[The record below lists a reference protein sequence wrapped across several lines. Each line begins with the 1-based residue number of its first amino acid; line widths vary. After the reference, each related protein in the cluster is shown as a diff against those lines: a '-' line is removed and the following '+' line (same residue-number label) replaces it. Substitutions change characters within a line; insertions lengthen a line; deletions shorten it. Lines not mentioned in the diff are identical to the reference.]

1 MAEISSDT
9 AEKELQKM
17 MRKRQTQSCDRCK
30 LKKRKCDGVTPCSN
44 CVKAKEPCTML
55 IEQKKRGPK
64 KGTSMPSRSKPTG
77 MSSTSNT
84 TRRQSKLKN
93 TSNAEQHKDAEENG
107 LHHLVKAA
115 QFPYAG
121 QRVELDEEEQDDDD
135 EEFDYDNDSER
146 SASAALEDLRPAKE
160 ASPFPTEVIA
170 RRSTV
175 SSTYSDPFTNYTRN
189 MLGPLDNSNT
199 TTFPTP
205 HQTYSALLAL
215 SHTSNEAQ
223 NSTSLISSPMAS
235 SVVNSSYSG
244 VSGLISDGEVS
255 PDYSNEF
262 ALIRSPSPLSS
273 TFPSSSSIIGSSD
286 FSLDFG
292 FSFDPS
298 LLFNAAFDPGPLTSS
313 GASALPSSFRIPRSP
328 VLLPH
333 SLSRLQIDQDLLS
346 QPNISPTSLSL
357 LTDHNFPT
365 ISSSFSSSSS
375 ASNLFIPDLAVN
387 DLPRLPSEFYL
398 HLISCFF
405 TYFHPCLPVLEERI
419 FFEDLIPENNHHP
432 MLLCAIYSI
441 GALYSRHKLIYQ
453 APLYSP
459 QRANEYFANK
469 GALAL
474 PSSSEGKPG
483 RGFEQLEVCQASL
496 ILSFSEYGN
505 RIGERQWMFTGM
517 GCRLAQRLD
526 IPFEET
532 TDDFFSF
539 FNGRTKP
546 AISCTKAER
555 KRTWWACVIIDF
567 YNSLTTGTTFLI
579 NEGEYIATL
588 LDTESLLVHE
598 VGVVDS
604 SNPLGSRTASLLSLE
619 DPSAAEKWKEALS
632 GYPSPTA
639 FGDNDTCRFLARLS
653 PGKFQIDHLFSD
665 PSETLFFVQLNFLVR
680 TIMRHNASRSSN
692 ARNPTTSS
700 GAYLLSLISST
711 PDTARLHDTM
721 VAWYEKLPVPFRLF
735 NGLDAFTGR
744 ASDLDIKCLVPASE
758 RLSPI
763 CIATNLLYYGGLA
776 LLHQR
781 RAIGTNNI
789 SGSSAGTFR
798 LSTSAVSRGLYSSQ
812 QICAIAY
819 KAQCFILRRV
829 YRTNGVH
836 LSADSPTPV
845 ELVATPMMHCFL
857 MPTVLTVL
865 SCPQYATYIVRHET
879 EAFAT
884 GSGGAMDLEPAAGV
898 LLPAMENMAK
908 IWVRAGVYANNL
920 RGLLSVAR
928 SRLAWNSGAVEPY
941 ARQPRMNDTMS
952 ASDYVPSQNLTPV
965 AQSVPSVNRDHNG
978 MAAAAAAVAAGAIA
992 AAQAT
997 MEAIEALRVQ
1007 NRGRR
1012 DSQSS
1017 PNQFPPSLPSSIL
1030 APQNTENGTENRPH
1044 TSTAGS
1050 LWDGDAGGHFGG
1062 GVIL

>member
-1 MAEISSDT
+1 
-9 AEKELQKM
+9 
-17 MRKRQTQSCDRCK
+17 
-30 LKKRKCDGVTPCSN
+30 
-44 CVKAKEPCTML
+44 
-55 IEQKKRGPK
+55 
-64 KGTSMPSRSKPTG
+64 MPSRSKPSTS
-77 MSSTSNT
+77 SSTSNT
-84 TRRQSKLKN
+84 TRRQAKPRKSSN
-93 TSNAEQHKDAEENG
+93 TEQNKAADVNG

-115 QFPYAG
+115 QLPYG
-121 QRVELDEEEQDDDD
+121 GHRMELDEEDQDDD

-146 SASAALEDLRPAKE
+146 SPSAGLEDLRTSKE
-160 ASPFPTEVIA
+160 ASPIPTEFIA
-170 RRSTV
+170 RRSTIT
-175 SSTYSDPFTNYTRN
+175 SSSSDPFTNYTRN
-189 MLGPLDNSNT
+189 MLGPVDNT
-199 TTFPTP
+199 TTPTFPTP

-215 SHTSNEAQ
+215 SNSSNELQ
-223 NSTSLISSPMAS
+223 NSSALLSSSMGFS
-235 SVVNSSYSG
+235 SVNSSYNG
-244 VSGLISDGEVS
+244 VSGLISNGEAS
-255 PDYSNEF
+255 PDYNNEF

-273 TFPSSSSIIGSSD
+273 TFPSTSSMMGTSD
-286 FSLDFG
+286 FTLDSLG

-298 LLFNAAFDPGPLTSS
+298 LLFNAAFDPGALTSS
-313 GASALPSSFRIPRSP
+313 GAPTVSSSFRIPRSP
-328 VLLPH
+328 ALPPH
-333 SLSRLQIDQDLLS
+333 SLSRIQIDHELLS
-346 QPNISPTSLSL
+346 QTNISPTSLSL
-357 LTDHNFPT
+357 LTDHNYPT
-365 ISSSFSSSSS
+365 ISSSSSASSS

-387 DLPRLPSEFYL
+387 DVPKLPSEFYL

-441 GALYSRHKLIYQ
+441 GALYSRHPLVYK

-474 PSSSEGKPG
+474 PSSSSEGKSG

-505 RIGERQWMFTGM
+505 RIGQRQWMFTGM

-598 VGVVDS
+598 VGAAN

-619 DPSAAEKWKEALS
+619 DPTAAEKWKEALS

-665 PSETLFFVQLNFLVR
+665 PSETLFFVQLNFLIR

-692 ARNPTTSS
+692 ARNPTSS
-700 GAYLLSLISST
+700 SAAYLLSLISST

-744 ASDLDIKCLVPASE
+744 TSDLDIKCLVPASE

-763 CIATNLLYYGGLA
+763 CVATNLLYYGGLA

-789 SGSSAGTFR
+789 GGSSAGTFR
-798 LSTSAVSRGLYSSQ
+798 LSTSVVSRGLYSSQ

-829 YRTNGVH
+829 YRTNGVP
-836 LSADSPTPV
+836 LSADSPTPA
-845 ELVATPMMHCFL
+845 ELVATPMMHSFL
-857 MPTVLTVL
+857 MPTVVTVL
-865 SCPQYATYIVRHET
+865 SCPQYATYIVRDES
-879 EAFAT
+879 EAFST
-884 GSGGAMDLEPAAGV
+884 GSGGGMDLEPAAGV

-920 RGLLSVAR
+920 RGLLNIAR

-941 ARQPRMNDTMS
+941 ARQSRMNEPMS
-952 ASDYVPSQNLTPV
+952 ASDHVQSHNLTTV
-965 AQSVPSVNRDHNG
+965 AQPGPSVNADQNG
-978 MAAAAAAVAAGAIA
+978 MAAAAAAAVAAGAIA

-1007 NRGRR
+1007 ANGRR
-1012 DSQSS
+1012 ELQAN
-1017 PNQFPPSLPSSIL
+1017 PNEIAHTRAPSSIP
-1030 APQNTENGTENRPH
+1030 APPITTV
-1044 TSTAGS
+1044 TAGS
-1050 LWDGDAGGHFGG
+1050 LWDGDTGGHFGG
-1062 GVIL
+1062 GGGGVIL